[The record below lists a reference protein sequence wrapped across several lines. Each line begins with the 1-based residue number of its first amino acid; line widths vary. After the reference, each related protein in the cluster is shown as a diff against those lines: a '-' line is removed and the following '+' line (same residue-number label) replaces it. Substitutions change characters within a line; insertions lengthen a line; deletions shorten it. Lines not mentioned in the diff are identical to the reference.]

1 MTRSVHRFAAVVVVI
16 ASCGNEPA
24 PRTGCDVYVDALEE
38 CLVELGLPVDPG
50 LRRRVGCGAQTTPP
64 VADAYFDCMAG
75 ALRDGSCALDGRE
88 DPLLYLSRDLAACHP
103 RPLVEGDTVP

>member
-50 LRRRVGCGAQTTPP
+50 LRRRVGCGPIRANIL
-64 VADAYFDCMAG
+64 DA
-75 ALRDGSCALDGRE
+75 S
-88 DPLLYLSRDLAACHP
+88 
-103 RPLVEGDTVP
+103 TVPCDNTS